1 MNLDNNVTTD
11 RADGPLTRADIELR
25 IQNVGGSNRLDVS
38 GQNLEGI
45 DLSEANLSG
54 ANLSGANLSGANLS
68 GAHFIKADLSE
79 ADLSGAN
86 LNKADLSGSSLSGT
100 LITAESKEDLLHAIG
115 VQWST

>member
-11 RADGPLTRADIELR
+11 RADGHLTRADIEQR

-45 DLSEANLSG
+45 DLSG
-54 ANLSGANLSGANLS
+54 ASV
-68 GAHFIKADLSE
+68 
-79 ADLSGAN
+79 
-86 LNKADLSGSSLSGT
+86 SGT
-100 LITAESKEDLLHAIG
+100 IITAESKEDLLHALR